1 MGAFLFDR
9 GAFLFDRGAFLI
21 GAKTVPFCEISWRA
35 GRSTSYGNRS
45 NLREKRSTF
54 VLARNQSTFKHCRC
68 LSTHGYTDSPGI
80 ISDRRSEKRR
90 S

>member
-9 GAFLFDRGAFLI
+9 GVFLI

-45 NLREKRSTF
+45 NLREKPFHFR
-54 VLARNQSTFKHCRC
+54 ARAQSVNIQALPMLIYPRI
-68 LSTHGYTDSPGI
+68 Y
-80 ISDRRSEKRR
+80 R
-90 S
+90 

>member
-1 MGAFLFDR
+1 M

-45 NLREKRSTF
+45 NLREKPR
-54 VLARNQSTFKHCRC
+54 VWQIPANKK
-68 LSTHGYTDSPGI
+68 LSTL
-80 ISDRRSEKRR
+80 
-90 S
+90 